1 MNEVRWNLP
10 LAISL
15 RGHKRASDIGTRRWL
30 SGRCRPEETASFVR
44 TVEGERKGNH
54 HADHQLQGHVHRRAA
69 GAGKPGR
76 AARRCVTQ
84 DGRGGL
90 ASVSE
95 KRLDASSRG
104 NAGPEETT

>member
-30 SGRCRPEETASFVR
+30 SGRCRLGGPEALSVR
-44 TVEGERKGNH
+44 SKAGERAITMQITNFKE
-54 HADHQLQGHVHRRAA
+54 HVHRRAA
-69 GAGKPGR
+69 GAGKLGR